1 MKTDNINLLSE
12 ASKIVAKVTAV
23 FMMIVAVIMVMQ
35 YFQLKKIAPETSPL
49 LPKLRA
55 QLSSEPGNEALRDRI
70 RDLDLLS
77 RRAWFTG
84 QDQLRTGGFLL
95 LGAGGVLLAAL
106 IILGV
111 TAKKRV
117 EAESCPGMV
126 ETPRTGLRIAVA
138 LTGTGLFA
146 GALAVAFVYD
156 IGDNGEKS
164 TAPVVVKKVTAAE
177 FYANWPGFRGPNA
190 SGVVPEGKLFTDWDI
205 TLGHNLLWKNKVPL
219 KGFSSPIVWQD
230 KLFVTGGDKKK
241 REIYCYDANNGKL
254 LWRQ

>member
-1 MKTDNINLLSE
+1 MKADDMNLLRE
-12 ASKIVAKVTAV
+12 ASKIVTKVTAV

-55 QLSSEPGNEALRDRI
+55 QLSSDPGNEALRDRI

-95 LGAGGVLLAAL
+95 LGAGGVLLAAF

-164 TAPVVVKKVTAAE
+164 TAPVVVKKLRRRNFMRTGPVSGGRTPVAL
-177 FYANWPGFRGPNA
+177 FRKE
-190 SGVVPEGKLFTDWDI
+190 SF
-205 TLGHNLLWKNKVPL
+205 LLIGILP
-219 KGFSSPIVWQD
+219 
-230 KLFVTGGDKKK
+230 
-241 REIYCYDANNGKL
+241 
-254 LWRQ
+254 